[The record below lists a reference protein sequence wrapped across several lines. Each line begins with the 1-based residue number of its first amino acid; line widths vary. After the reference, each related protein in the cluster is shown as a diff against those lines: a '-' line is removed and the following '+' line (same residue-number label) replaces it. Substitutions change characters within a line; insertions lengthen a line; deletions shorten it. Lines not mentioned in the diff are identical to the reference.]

1 MHKKLFES
9 FYPDECADSAYS
21 IDYQSLY
28 DKGYRGNIYDID
40 NTLVPHGAPADER
53 AKKLFGRLKDIGYSC
68 LVLSNN
74 KKPRVKSFADD
85 VGAKYIYKA
94 GKPGRRGY
102 HEAMMR
108 LGTDVSTTLFIGDQL
123 FTDVWGAR
131 RCGIRNILVSPIDKK
146 EEIQIILKRYLE
158 RIVMHFYRR
167 GTRT

>member
-28 DKGYRGNIYDID
+28 DKGYRGIIYDID

-85 VGAKYIYKA
+85 VGAKYIYRKK
-94 GKPGRRGY
+94 G
-102 HEAMMR
+102 
-108 LGTDVSTTLFIGDQL
+108 VS
-123 FTDVWGAR
+123 
-131 RCGIRNILVSPIDKK
+131 
-146 EEIQIILKRYLE
+146 
-158 RIVMHFYRR
+158 
-167 GTRT
+167 